1 MADNLKAAAYAA
13 GLSGKEK
20 EKVDSLSK
28 ALAVHKTLLALPSTV
43 ANKAYSQLPAD
54 QQQSLVNQFGN
65 EQKPNRG
72 WLGTAWHYTGG
83 AVFNALTEAGGAVL
97 GALTEASDLVTRA
110 YRTGAISVMEGKG
123 IGDAW
128 KTAGDNGENVFNP
141 NRITGAREKYGDA
154 AVNVALRIAKG
165 EKPEEIQADPSL
177 SAEEK
182 YYLQIADPR
191 NKDVTGLGTDEKV
204 RAAKDLFDDTISA
217 VNAAKYSPGRQVANA
232 IDAIIPGD
240 FYENGF
246 FYKLTS
252 GATDALFRLRTDPL
266 LIAGK
271 AKRLYDLRHYSLDV
285 ILGDAARGGTK
296 LKDYFAKP
304 QTQAFWNTYGTT
316 LTKYNDAKVK
326 GLTDKADQAAV
337 ELERMAPEFGRAVIK
352 DFIKNDVTDAK
363 SAQAFFENSKDAFTM
378 MDGQIGRKRL
388 ILPVMDFKR
397 KTRVAVLT
405 QANQV
410 FNVDKIGPEF
420 VNSFLGAPATDDGIY
435 RAVTDVPDVIAGNI
449 KKLDD
454 KALRFSTAQISRRVD
469 NLKRKFTSI
478 PMFEGDQ
485 FDVLAK
491 DGYDKIYRLAATVMP
506 TKQARLLAETF
517 DGAEEVGKKKD
528 IFYGLWTTIAEVR
541 GLQATEPGQL
551 IVRRLTEKGA
561 MKFAPARVD
570 EYAEY
575 PLFPS
580 EMNTVASAPSLV
592 DLDRAAFRGAWIK
605 RAIGVGNSQWVE
617 SMTNAWSFL
626 TLAGPRYAIRN
637 AGEDLMVNLA
647 LGKSVWGLT
656 KDRYLA
662 TRLNTAFQLEKGL
675 TASERWA
682 SNPLGVAMRFVNGK
696 EAAKYTDEIAALEPK
711 ITKAKEE
718 LRALNDI
725 VRNSDDATA
734 IAAAKSKMA
743 EINKSIEGG
752 VVGQTRAILAR
763 SLTEGRLNR
772 FTNQLFGKG
781 FTDKES
787 LDLLTEQVIHGD
799 IENFLGVLSEGGM
812 NFASGGTYIDNA
824 ADLVKKLGVN
834 TAELRIDLGQL
845 SNKYAQAAGV
855 RGFREIG
862 LIPQSEPAMISW
874 ALRIGFYGND
884 DLGRYV
890 MARLSDN
897 PDDEAQAIKDIFD
910 WLKKNPKV
918 MDDARI
924 TGGKQIDP
932 LQYAQLSYNRV
943 KDLFIKQGDGKLNED
958 LLNKIRS
965 FDAEGN
971 PVITG
976 RLGLDDL
983 PQVDTDMPKSIV
995 GPELVPISDTSNYTT
1010 PLIKNGWTWLGLST
1024 ARISRQPIAIYE
1036 VLDIRKQMRKTGFED
1051 AFLSHFTRGID
1062 EGTQAYTEAVTA
1074 GKRELAQIAED
1085 RAVQQVL
1092 AYVDNPLIRSQV
1104 SFSLRN
1110 FSRFYRAQ
1118 EDFYRRVARL
1128 VRYNPEA
1135 IQRAALTFDGVAHS
1149 GWVQEDD
1156 QGQLYFVY
1164 PGVEPMYRAMQGVL
1178 TALGVPQ
1185 SFKVPFPVQFGG
1197 AVKML
1202 TPSLN
1207 PDSIL
1212 PSFAGPAAALP
1223 ISLVSNLVNV
1233 AAPGN
1238 GDTLVRYAL
1247 GKYAVDQPL
1256 LSRLMPAHVNRAL
1269 SAMDQDERNSQY
1281 ASAYRK
1287 AVTYLEASG
1296 KGLPQKKDKL
1306 GNVIP
1311 PTAGELEDYR
1321 QRVRNATLGILATR
1335 FAFGFFAPASPSV
1348 QLKSDMAEWI
1358 RDAGRASWK
1367 QNWNKLREQYN
1378 GDYNAAMAKWIELY
1392 PNEIPYTVTES
1403 ERQTVATFGYAEQSG
1418 KFVEQNGGMFKDHPQ
1433 GAAFLIPHEGAF
1445 SFDAYQTMASMGL
1458 SKNKRVDDYLREV
1471 QTASALQ
1478 EYYAKRE
1485 EFDNTLKFAPNGQAK
1500 TFLRQQFNS
1509 WKDGFFAGNPLVAE
1523 ELNLGGQKRI
1533 ERVNAL
1539 GDLQKMLEN
1548 PKYANIRPDV
1558 QGKLREMVKVY
1569 NDYQNQKDVMQFTKV
1584 SSEVEDAM
1592 KQSVI
1597 SQLQQIA
1604 TYNSNTQAAYDVV
1617 FSSLLQA

>member
-1 MADNLKAAAYAA
+1 MADNLKAAAFAA

-20 EKVDSLSK
+20 DQVDALSK
-28 ALAVHKTLLALPSTV
+28 ALAVHKTLLALPQTV
-43 ANKAYSQLPAD
+43 AQQAYSKLPAD
-54 QQQSLVNQFGN
+54 QQQSLTTQFGS

-83 AVFNALTEAGGAVL
+83 AAFNALNAV
-97 GALTEASDLVTRA
+97 SDLATRV
-110 YRTGAISVMEGKG
+110 YRTGAISVMEGKNLN
-123 IGDAW
+123 DAW
-128 KTAGDNGENVFNP
+128 KTAGSNGEQVFNP
-141 NRITGAREKYGDA
+141 NRITGAREKYGNA
-154 AVNVALRIAKG
+154 AVDIAMRIASG

-177 SAEEK
+177 TEEEK
-182 YYLQIADPR
+182 YYLKIADPR
-191 NKDVTGLGTDEKV
+191 NKDVAGTDEKL

-232 IDAIIPGD
+232 LDVIIPGD

-252 GATDALFRLRTDPL
+252 GATDALYRLRTDPI

-285 ILGDAARGGTK
+285 VLGDAARGGEK
-296 LKDYFAKP
+296 LSQYFAKP
-304 QTQAFWNTYGTT
+304 QTQAFWDDYGSKLDTFAKAKDP
-316 LTKYNDAKVK
+316 LTKNQ
-326 GLTDKADQAAV
+326 TRV
-337 ELERMAPEFGRAVIK
+337 ELQRMAPEFGPQVIK
-352 DFIKNDVTDAK
+352 DFVKNDITDAK
-363 SAQAFFENSKDAFTM
+363 SAQAFFENSRDAFKIS
-378 MDGQIGRKRL
+378 DGKVGRQRL
-388 ILPVMDFKR
+388 ILPMMDLKR
-397 KTRVAVLT
+397 KARVAVLT
-405 QANQV
+405 KANET
-410 FNVDKIGPEF
+410 FSVDKVGPEF

-435 RAVTDVPDVIAGNI
+435 RAITDTPDVLAGSI
-449 KKLDD
+449 KEYDK
-454 KALRFSTAQISRRVD
+454 KALRFSTAQIARRVD
-469 NLKRKFTSI
+469 NLKRKFTTI

-491 DGYDKIYRLAATVMP
+491 DGYEKVYRLAATIMP
-506 TKQARLLAETF
+506 TNQARLLAETF

-551 IVRRLTEKGA
+551 IVRRLTEKGS
-561 MKFAPARVD
+561 MKFASSRVD
-570 EYAEY
+570 EYSQY

-592 DLDRAAFRGAWIK
+592 DLDRAAFRGAFIK
-605 RAIGVGNSQWVE
+605 RALGVGNSEWVE
-617 SMTNAWSFL
+617 KMTNAWSFL

-647 LGKSVWGLT
+647 IGKSVWGLT

-662 TRLNTAFQLEKGL
+662 TRLNTAFQLEPGL
-675 TASERWA
+675 SAGEKFV
-682 SNPLGVAMRFVNGK
+682 SNPLGIAMRFINGK
-696 EAAKYTDEIAALEPK
+696 EAAKYTEEIAALEPK
-711 ITKAKEE
+711 IVKAKE
-718 LRALNDI
+718 
-725 VRNSDDATA
+725 S
-734 IAAAKSKMA
+734 MA
-743 EINKSIEGG
+743 ELKNIVATSKDRNAVAKAQAEIARLTKDIEGG
-752 VVGQTRAILAR
+752 LVGQTRAIMAR
-763 SLTEGRLNR
+763 SLTEGRLNK
-772 FTNQLFGKG
+772 LLGKIG
-781 FTDKES
+781 LQPVDQES
-787 LDLLTEQVIHGD
+787 LDLLTEQVVHGD
-799 IENFLGVLSEGGM
+799 IENFLSTLSEGGM

-834 TAELRIDLGQL
+834 TAELRVDLGKL
-845 SNKYAQAAGV
+845 RNKYSPAAGA

-862 LIPQSEPAMISW
+862 LISQSEPAMISW

-897 PDDEAQAIKDIFD
+897 PEQEAKSVKEIFD
-910 WLKKNPKV
+910 WLTKHPKV
-918 MDDARI
+918 MEDARI
-924 TGGKQIDP
+924 TGGQQLDQ
-932 LQYAQLSYNRV
+932 LQYANLAYKRV
-943 KDLFIKQGDGKLNED
+943 KDLFIKRGDGKLNEE
-958 LLNKIRS
+958 LLGKIRS
-965 FDAEGN
+965 VDENGN

-976 RLGLDDL
+976 KLTLDDL
-983 PQVDTDMPKSIV
+983 PDDNFNIPESVV
-995 GPELVPISDTSNYTT
+995 GPELVPVTDANNYTA
-1010 PLIKNGWTWLGLST
+1010 PLVKNGWTWLGLST

-1036 VLDIRKQMRKTGFED
+1036 VINIRKEMRANGFED
-1051 AFLSHFTRGID
+1051 AFLAHFTKGID
-1062 EGTQAYTEAVTA
+1062 EGTEAYAKAITT
-1074 GKRELAQIAED
+1074 GKQELAQIAED
-1085 RAVQQVL
+1085 RAVNNVL
-1092 AYVDNPLIRSQV
+1092 SYVDNPLIRSQV
-1104 SFSLRN
+1104 AFSVRN

-1118 EDFYRRVARL
+1118 EDFYRRVYRL
-1128 VRYNPEA
+1128 VKYNPEA

-1164 PGVEPMYRAMQGVL
+1164 PGVEPMYRAVQGVL
-1178 TALGVPQ
+1178 TTLGVSQ
-1185 SFKVPFPVQFGG
+1185 DFKIPFPVQFGG

-1223 ISLVSNLVNV
+1223 ISLISNLVNV
-1233 AAPGN
+1233 ASQGN
-1238 GDTLVRYAL
+1238 GDTLVRYSL

-1269 SAMDQDERNSQY
+1269 AAMDQDERNSQY

-1296 KGLPQKKDKL
+1296 KGLPDNKDAN
-1306 GNVIP
+1306 GNIIP
-1311 PTAGELEDYR
+1311 PTAGELESYR

-1358 RDAGRASWK
+1358 RDAGRSNWK
-1367 QNWNKLREQYN
+1367 QNFNKLREQFG

-1403 ERQTVATFGYAEQSG
+1403 ERQTVATFGYAKQSG
-1418 KFVEQNGGMFKDHPQ
+1418 DFVDQNGALFKNYPQ

-1458 SKNKRVDDYLREV
+1458 TKNKRVEDYLREV
-1471 QTASALQ
+1471 QTASAVQ
-1478 EYYAKRE
+1478 EYYAKKDQ
-1485 EFDNTLKFAPNGQAK
+1485 FDESLKFVGNAQAK
-1500 TFLRQQFNS
+1500 TILRQQFNS
-1509 WKDGFFAGNPLVAE
+1509 WKDQFFAGNPLVAE
-1523 ELNLGGQKRI
+1523 QLNEGAQKQIDRK
-1533 ERVNAL
+1533 NAL
-1539 GDLQKMLEN
+1539 DDLQKMLADPN
-1548 PKYANIRPDV
+1548 VKGIRSDV
-1558 QGKLREMVKVY
+1558 QSKLSEMIQIY
-1569 NDYQNQKDVMQFTKV
+1569 NAYQTQKDIMQYTRGN
-1584 SSEVEDAM
+1584 SLVEDAY

-1597 SQLQQIA
+1597 EQLKQLA
-1604 TYNSNTQAAYDVV
+1604 TYNSNTQAAFDVV